1 MTIQPKLPAELW
13 IQIFQYLSADDILKL
28 TQVSRLYRDIVSK
41 SSLLTSKLT
50 LRFSKRHSYCHMGRR
65 RYGKLNVSYVKDSLY
80 CNILKFIGTDITE
93 LTFSCYNFTF
103 NSIRQILVLCE
114 NVKVLKFS
122 FILRLHGMQEVSGNE
137 KLPKYRNIELAV
149 DQCDPRI
156 FKVLRNV
163 QARKFQ
169 ATCVEFAHRQHFV
182 DMVEFLRAQRELVEL
197 KLAEFSGK
205 EWKLRVFWWTILWES
220 FVTFCHAFVNFW
232 LFRSFFFSFP
242 VQNSNNFPYFDSTC
256 QYPPKSL
263 IHSFPIHN
271 STQVTWKKNPTTLN
285 LRFRQAVFS
294 SIFFLRLFFLLIY
307 CIIYTDEDEKK
318 KKKLKKNMLNATH
331 EFSHPA
337 WLLISRFTPNGA
349 QLFRVFQGHVRL
361 CCALMKARGLFL
373 IVFFYW
379 ILNK

>member
-205 EWKLRVFWWTILWES
+205 EWKLRVFWWTIL
-220 FVTFCHAFVNFW
+220 
-232 LFRSFFFSFP
+232 
-242 VQNSNNFPYFDSTC
+242 
-256 QYPPKSL
+256 
-263 IHSFPIHN
+263 
-271 STQVTWKKNPTTLN
+271 
-285 LRFRQAVFS
+285 
-294 SIFFLRLFFLLIY
+294 
-307 CIIYTDEDEKK
+307 
-318 KKKLKKNMLNATH
+318 
-331 EFSHPA
+331 
-337 WLLISRFTPNGA
+337 
-349 QLFRVFQGHVRL
+349 
-361 CCALMKARGLFL
+361 
-373 IVFFYW
+373 
-379 ILNK
+379 